1 MGLHL
6 LELFVK
12 LLESF
17 HCLNEQIL
25 VVHRPFEVSGSLG
38 ELALDMMGLCQ
49 HLVVGESSCLQIDFV
64 FLNIGNI
71 RLSGFLVYRE
81 LLGVWTSPGILGDL
95 GPWLICEEICQFHP
109 AQLSLL
115 LKALLLFELLGRFL
129 GLFLLSLLLEPLL
142 FLLFALFFL
151 LHSFTLFSSF
161 SFQSFFL
168 LLGLFIEPLLLFR
181 SLPLLALTLLSF
193 LLLPTLLVLLLL
205 LSEYRELFLL
215 PEPYPFLLLVD
226 AFNLLH
232 AFFVISSSPLFIF
245 LLLFQLF
252 LQLLFPELRCG
263 LIPLLDSLDVCR
275 VTSGDFG
282 EIRARLGLR
291 DCLDELGE

>member
-25 VVHRPFEVSGSLG
+25 VVHRPFEVSSSLG

-95 GPWLICEEICQFHP
+95 GPWLIC
-109 AQLSLL
+109 
-115 LKALLLFELLGRFL
+115 
-129 GLFLLSLLLEPLL
+129 
-142 FLLFALFFL
+142 
-151 LHSFTLFSSF
+151 
-161 SFQSFFL
+161 
-168 LLGLFIEPLLLFR
+168 
-181 SLPLLALTLLSF
+181 
-193 LLLPTLLVLLLL
+193 
-205 LSEYRELFLL
+205 
-215 PEPYPFLLLVD
+215 
-226 AFNLLH
+226 
-232 AFFVISSSPLFIF
+232 
-245 LLLFQLF
+245 
-252 LQLLFPELRCG
+252 
-263 LIPLLDSLDVCR
+263 
-275 VTSGDFG
+275 
-282 EIRARLGLR
+282 
-291 DCLDELGE
+291 